1 MSPDFITILRRFH
14 PASGILSAR
23 ENGMA
28 KSYRQNFGHWGE
40 EKAAAFLSELGY
52 DVLERNYRTGH
63 SEVDLIACKD
73 GCLSFVEVKTRSSRD
88 FGLAEDAITP
98 QKMAALERAV
108 YAFLEAH
115 PDLPQD
121 WQIDLIVVE
130 TSTGELPPLILRYE
144 NLGEF

>member
-1 MSPDFITILRRFH
+1 
-14 PASGILSAR
+14 
-23 ENGMA
+23 MA
-28 KSYRQNFGHWGE
+28 KSYRQNFGRWGE
-40 EKAAAFLSELGY
+40 EKAAAFLTELGY
-52 DVLERNYRTGH
+52 DALARNYRTGH
-63 SEVDLIACKD
+63 SEVDLIARKD
-73 GCLSFVEVKTRSSRD
+73 GCLSFVEVKTRSSRN

-108 YAFLEAH
+108 YAYLEAH